1 VTCLDLGAAGA
12 LFMEGWDR
20 QVRVSGFWGSVLKES
35 INQRL
40 IYPSWRSDTDDAHG
54 APVARSAA

>member
-1 VTCLDLGAAGA
+1 
-12 LFMEGWDR
+12 MEGWDR
-20 QVRVSGFWGSVLKES
+20 QVRLSGYWGSVLKES

-40 IYPSWRSDTDDAHG
+40 IYPPRSSDTHA